1 MSEAKHINIMVLG
14 LRGFPNVQGGV
25 ESHCQELYPRLI
37 EKGFSVDVITRAPYV
52 DRSIKEWKG
61 VRFRA
66 LWSPASSSLEAMLH
80 SLIGVLYAAVKRPDV
95 LHIHAI
101 GPGIVTPI
109 ARLLG
114 LRVVVTHHGPDYDR
128 EKWGKF
134 ARFILKLG
142 EAMGMRFSSRRIVIS
157 NVIRALVMDK
167 YTKDSDLIP
176 NGVSPAGAPGTG
188 KVLSECGLE
197 AGKYVA
203 LVSRMVPE
211 KRHINLIKA
220 FRQAALG
227 EWKLALIGDLS
238 AEDVYVGKVRAEV
251 GESSDVVLTGF
262 RSGEQLRD
270 LLTNAGVF
278 VLPSSHE
285 GLPIALL
292 EAMSY
297 GLPVIASDIPAH
309 LELDLDKRCYFPLG
323 DEGQLSDRLKLFE
336 QDDEFRRS
344 QSVIGKKL
352 VAEKY
357 DWDDVASRTA
367 DVYCK
372 AVSGAQYELRS
383 LG

>member
-1 MSEAKHINIMVLG
+1 MSEAKNIHIMVLG

-37 EKGFSVDVITRAPYV
+37 EKGFSIDVITRAPYV
-52 DRSIKEWKG
+52 DNSVKDWKG
-61 VRFRA
+61 IRFRA
-66 LWSPASSSLEAMLH
+66 LWSPSSSGLEAMLH
-80 SLIGVLYAAVKRPDV
+80 SLLGVLYAGVKRPDV

-134 ARFILKLG
+134 ARFILKTG
-142 EAMGMRFSSRRIVIS
+142 EAMGMRYSSRRIVIS
-157 NVIRALVMDK
+157 NVIRTLVMDK
-167 YTKDSDLIP
+167 YTKPSDLIP
-176 NGVSPAGAPGTG
+176 NGVSPAGAPGSG
-188 KVLSECGLE
+188 LVLTECGLE
-197 AGKYVA
+197 AGKYVV

-211 KRHINLIKA
+211 KRHLNLIKA
-220 FRQAALG
+220 FRQAGLT
-227 EWKLALIGDLS
+227 EWKLVLVGDFS
-238 AEDVYVGKVRAEV
+238 AEDAYVKKVRAEI
-251 GESSDVVLTGF
+251 GESVDIILTGF
-262 RSGEQLRD
+262 RSGEELRD
-270 LLTNAGVF
+270 LLTNAGIF

-323 DEGQLSDRLKLFE
+323 DEAKLSDRLKSFE
-336 QDDEFRRS
+336 RDLEFRRN
-344 QSVIGKKL
+344 QSEFGKKL
-352 VAEKY
+352 VAKKY
-357 DWDDVASRTA
+357 DWGEVANSTA
-367 DVYCK
+367 EVYCR
-372 AVSGAQYELRS
+372 AVSGANP
-383 LG
+383 

>member
-1 MSEAKHINIMVLG
+1 MSEAKNINIMVLG

-37 EKGFSVDVITRAPYV
+37 EKGFSIDVITRAPYV
-52 DRSIKEWKG
+52 DNSVKDWKG
-61 VRFRA
+61 IRFRA
-66 LWSPASSSLEAMLH
+66 LWSPSSSGLEAMLH
-80 SLIGVLYAAVKRPDV
+80 SLLGVLYAGVKRPDV

-134 ARFILKLG
+134 ARFILKTG
-142 EAMGMRFSSRRIVIS
+142 EAMGMRYSSRRIVIS
-157 NVIRALVMDK
+157 NVIRTLVMDK
-167 YTKDSDLIP
+167 YTKPSDLIP
-176 NGVSPAGAPGTG
+176 NGVSPAGAPGSG
-188 KVLSECGLE
+188 LVLTECGLE
-197 AGKYVA
+197 AGKYVV

-211 KRHINLIKA
+211 KRHLNLIKA
-220 FRQAALG
+220 FRQAGLT
-227 EWKLALIGDLS
+227 EWKLVLVGDFS
-238 AEDVYVGKVRAEV
+238 AEDAYVKKVRAEI
-251 GESSDVVLTGF
+251 GESVDIILTGF
-262 RSGEQLRD
+262 RSGEELRD
-270 LLTNAGVF
+270 LLTNAGIF

-323 DEGQLSDRLKLFE
+323 DEAKLSDRLKSFE
-336 QDDEFRRS
+336 RDLEFRRN
-344 QSVIGKKL
+344 QSEFGKKL
-352 VAEKY
+352 VAKKY
-357 DWDDVASRTA
+357 DWGEVANSTA
-367 DVYCK
+367 EVYCR
-372 AVSGAQYELRS
+372 AVSGANP
-383 LG
+383 

>member
-1 MSEAKHINIMVLG
+1 MSEAKNINIMVLG

-37 EKGFSVDVITRAPYV
+37 EKGFSIDVITRAPYV
-52 DRSIKEWKG
+52 DNNVKDWKG
-61 VRFRA
+61 IRFRA
-66 LWSPASSSLEAMLH
+66 LWSPSSSGLEAMLH
-80 SLIGVLYAAVKRPDV
+80 SLLGVLYAGVKRPDV

-134 ARFILKLG
+134 ARFILKTG
-142 EAMGMRFSSRRIVIS
+142 EAMGMRYSSRRIVIS
-157 NVIRALVMDK
+157 NVIRTLVMDK
-167 YTKDSDLIP
+167 YTKPSDLIP
-176 NGVSPAGAPGTG
+176 NGVSPAGAPGSG
-188 KVLSECGLE
+188 LVLTECGLE
-197 AGKYVA
+197 AGKYVV

-211 KRHINLIKA
+211 KRHLNLIKA
-220 FRQAALG
+220 FRQAGLR
-227 EWKLALIGDLS
+227 EWKLVLVGDFS
-238 AEDVYVGKVRAEV
+238 AEDAYVKKVRAEI
-251 GESSDVVLTGF
+251 GESVDIILTGF
-262 RSGEQLRD
+262 RSGEELRD
-270 LLTNAGVF
+270 LLTNAGIF

-323 DEGQLSDRLKLFE
+323 DEAKLSDRLKSFE
-336 QDDEFRRS
+336 RDLEFRRN
-344 QSVIGKKL
+344 QSEFGKKL
-352 VAEKY
+352 VAKKY
-357 DWDDVASRTA
+357 DWGEVANSTA
-367 DVYCK
+367 EVYCR
-372 AVSGAQYELRS
+372 AVSGANP
-383 LG
+383 